1 MNANQSATMYE
12 SIPVVSELNK
22 VQGFDPLKFL
32 RKTSKGEKNLD
43 LKYKKLWFRLK
54 YPNGRIKLS
63 ALKITEQLAI
73 IEARVYFD
81 KNDAQPKASFIA
93 QRDAESTPG
102 GLYIES
108 AQHAAIDQALS
119 DAGFGV
125 QFTSA
130 APTKGEE
137 AEAQVVKEQPV
148 VTETATA
155 AEKKPAVTVEPVAE
169 VVEEVIAEAVAET
182 PIAETVVAEAVVA
195 EETVEVQPAVV
206 TDAPVEA
213 VVEASAETVAETVA
227 EVAEEAE
234 GEEVE
239 DEAPVVGSAASAYTS
254 DMPVEEICS
263 MMTYEEAANVIVP
276 TGTCKD
282 WTLAQVADRR
292 PASLKWYINGYT
304 GNDNILRAAAT
315 IMQST
320 LEVQKAS

>member
-1 MNANQSATMYE
+1 M
-12 SIPVVSELNK
+12 VSELNK

-32 RKTSKGEKNLD
+32 RKTSKGEKKLD

-63 ALKITEQLAI
+63 ALKITDQLAI

-81 KNDAQPKASFIA
+81 KNDTQPKASFIA

-108 AQHAAIDQALS
+108 AQHAAIDQVLS

-125 QFTSA
+125 QFTSTAPNDSGETA
-130 APTKGEE
+130 A
-137 AEAQVVKEQPV
+137 QV
-148 VTETATA
+148 VTET
-155 AEKKPAVTVEPVAE
+155 VAE
-169 VVEEVIAEAVAET
+169 VVDET
-182 PIAETVVAEAVVA
+182 PVAQSVTETVAAEETAQVQPEVVAEAPA
-195 EETVEVQPAVV
+195 EETVEAAV
-206 TDAPVEA
+206 TA
-213 VVEASAETVAETVA
+213 VVET
-227 EVAEEAE
+227 EEESE

-239 DEAPVVGSAASAYTS
+239 DEAPAVGSATPAYTS
-254 DMPVEEICS
+254 ETPVEEICS
-263 MMTYEEAANVIVP
+263 MMTYEEASNVIVP

-320 LEVQKAS
+320 LELQKAS

>member
-32 RKTSKGEKNLD
+32 RRTSKGERKLD

-63 ALKITEQLAI
+63 ALKITDQLAI

-81 KNDAQPKASFIA
+81 KNDTQPKASFIA
-93 QRDAESTPG
+93 QRDAGSTPG

-125 QFTSA
+125 QFTSTA
-130 APTKGEE
+130 LSDSGETI
-137 AEAQVVKEQPV
+137 AQVVKEQPV
-148 VTETATA
+148 VTETAT
-155 AEKKPAVTVEPVAE
+155 EKKTAVKAEAVAE
-169 VVEEVIAEAVAET
+169 VVEEVIAEMDEDAPVVKTAVE
-182 PIAETVVAEAVVA
+182 ETVVTEDTAQAQPVVVSEVSA
-195 EETVEVQPAVV
+195 EEDSDDSTG
-206 TDAPVEA
+206 T
-213 VVEASAETVAETVA
+213 VVEATE
-227 EVAEEAE
+227 E

-239 DEAPVVGSAASAYTS
+239 EEAPVAGSAAPAYTS
-254 DMPVEEICS
+254 ETPVEEICS
-263 MMTYEEAANVIVP
+263 MMTYEEACNVIVP

-292 PASLKWYINGYT
+292 PASLKWYINGYQ

-320 LEVQKAS
+320 LELQKAS

>member
-1 MNANQSATMYE
+1 MYANQSATMYE

-32 RKTSKGEKNLD
+32 RKTSKGEKKLD

-63 ALKITEQLAI
+63 ALKITDQLAI

-81 KNDAQPKASFIA
+81 KNDTQPKASFIA

-125 QFTSA
+125 QFTSV
-130 APTKGEE
+130 APNKSAGTE
-137 AEAQVVKEQPV
+137 APIVKEQPV
-148 VTETATA
+148 VANTTTV
-155 AEKKPAVTVEPVAE
+155 EKKADVKAETVAE
-169 VVEEVIAEAVAET
+169 VVSETVVEAVEETAVVQPVVAET
-182 PIAETVVAEAVVA
+182 VDI
-195 EETVEVQPAVV
+195 EETAQVQPAVV
-206 TDAPVEA
+206 TEVPAEEVGAAPASAVVETVVEA
-213 VVEASAETVAETVA
+213 VEET
-227 EVAEEAE
+227 E

-239 DEAPVVGSAASAYTS
+239 DEAPVAGSATPAYTS
-254 DMPVEEICS
+254 ETPVEEICS
-263 MMTYEEAANVIVP
+263 MMTYEEASNVIVP

-320 LEVQKAS
+320 LELQKAS

>member
-32 RKTSKGEKNLD
+32 RRTSKGERKLD

-63 ALKITEQLAI
+63 ALKITDQLAI

-81 KNDAQPKASFIA
+81 KNDTQPKSSFIA
-93 QRDAESTPG
+93 QRDASSTPG

-125 QFTSA
+125 QFTSS
-130 APTKGEE
+130 APSDSGETV
-137 AEAQVVKEQPV
+137 AQVVKEQPV
-148 VTETATA
+148 VAEATTV
-155 AEKKPAVTVEPVAE
+155 AEKKTAAKVETVAE
-169 VVEEVIAEAVAET
+169 VVEEAIVETDEDVPVAKTVVDET
-182 PIAETVVAEAVVA
+182 VDTEGAAQAQPVVVAEVSA
-195 EETVEVQPAVV
+195 EDSDDSAGT
-206 TDAPVEA
+206 
-213 VVEASAETVAETVA
+213 VVEAAE
-227 EVAEEAE
+227 E

-239 DEAPVVGSAASAYTS
+239 EEAPVAGSAAPAYTS
-254 DMPVEEICS
+254 ETPVEEICS
-263 MMTYEEAANVIVP
+263 MMTYEEASNVIVP

-320 LEVQKAS
+320 LELQKAS

>member
-32 RKTSKGEKNLD
+32 RKTSKGERKLD

-63 ALKITEQLAI
+63 ALKITDKLAI

-81 KNDAQPKASFIA
+81 KNDTQPRASFIA
-93 QRDAESTPG
+93 QREADSTPG

-108 AQHAAIDQALS
+108 AQHAAIDEALS

-125 QFTSA
+125 QFTTA
-130 APTKGEE
+130 APNKS
-137 AEAQVVKEQPV
+137 AEAAPVVKEQPAV
-148 VTETATA
+148 VESTAT
-155 AEKKPAVTVEPVAE
+155 AEKKPDVKAETVAE
-169 VVEEVIAEAVAET
+169 VVEETIAEAITET
-182 PIAETVVAEAVVA
+182 PVVQPVVTESVVA
-195 EETVEVQPAVV
+195 EETAQVQPAVV
-206 TDAPVEA
+206 DEAPAEEVSEAPASTVVETVVEA
-213 VVEASAETVAETVA
+213 V
-227 EVAEEAE
+227 EEAE
-234 GEEVE
+234 GEEIE
-239 DEAPVVGSAASAYTS
+239 DEAPVTGSATPAYTS
-254 DMPVEEICS
+254 DTPVEEICS
-263 MMTYEEAANVIVP
+263 MMTYEEAGNVIVP
-276 TGTCKD
+276 IGTCKD

-304 GNDNILRAAAT
+304 GNDNILRAAAM

-320 LEVQKAS
+320 LEMQKAS